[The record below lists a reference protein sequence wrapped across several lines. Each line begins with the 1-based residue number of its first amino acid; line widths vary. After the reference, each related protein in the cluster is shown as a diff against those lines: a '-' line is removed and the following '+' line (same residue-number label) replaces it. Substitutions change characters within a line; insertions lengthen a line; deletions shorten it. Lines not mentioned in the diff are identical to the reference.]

1 VAAVVVVEWA
11 AAGERVGE
19 EGEEDEDGAPPR
31 RGASSVS
38 EWSDSIVFVFD
49 ERSLPAE
56 RRREIKSAPPFLLFF
71 WTKIEGVKGYFVAHK
86 KKSMQ

>member
-1 VAAVVVVEWA
+1 MAAVVVVEWA

-56 RRREIKSAPPFLLFF
+56 RRREIKSAPPFFLD
-71 WTKIEGVKGYFVAHK
+71 KGIEGVKGYFVAHK